1 MLITDK
7 RLCQRTSLS
16 SLVRV
21 QPGYLSRD
29 RVRHVAGGTHHLL
42 QGKDVSE
49 AGGIRPEAAIRFHPE
64 RRAELYQI
72 SRGDVLFTA
81 RGQDHRACHV
91 SQDLSD
97 VLAAATFY
105 ILRPDP
111 RRILPGYLAWWLNLP
126 RTQSAIYKESGGT
139 DIRYIRRQA
148 VENLQVPVPA
158 LQVQQRIERVVSL
171 WSKRKAL
178 QARIDDK
185 REQLIQTVCR
195 QAASVQ
201 EEA

>member
-1 MLITDK
+1 MFGTAPPPHPLI
-7 RLCQRTSLS
+7 LLS
-16 SLVRV
+16 DLVRV

-29 RVRHVAGGTHHLL
+29 RVLHVAGGTHHLL

-49 AGGIRPEAAIRFHPE
+49 VEGIRSEDAIRFHPG

-72 SRGDVLFTA
+72 SRGDILFTA
-81 RGQDHRACHV
+81 RGLEHRAYHV
-91 SQDLSD
+91 TQDLTD

-105 ILRPDP
+105 ILRPD
-111 RRILPGYLAWWLNLP
+111 RSRLLSGYLAWWLNLP
-126 RTQSAIYKESGGT
+126 RTQSAIDKESGGT

-171 WSKRKAL
+171 WSRRKAL
-178 QARIDDK
+178 QARIDEK

>member
-1 MLITDK
+1 MLAGPTTCS
-7 RLCQRTSLS
+7 RARTSPKL
-16 SLVRV
+16 
-21 QPGYLSRD
+21 
-29 RVRHVAGGTHHLL
+29 
-42 QGKDVSE
+42 E
-49 AGGIRPEAAIRFHPE
+49 GIRSEDAIRFHPG

-72 SRGDVLFTA
+72 SRGDVLVTA
-81 RGQDHRACHV
+81 RGQDHRAYHV
-91 SQDLSD
+91 TQDLTD

-111 RRILPGYLAWWLNLP
+111 CRIRPGYLAWWLNLP
-126 RTQSAIYKESGGT
+126 RTQSSIDKESGGT

-171 WSKRKAL
+171 WSRRKAL
-178 QARIDDK
+178 QARIDEK